1 MIFFSTSVRSCRIAT
16 ASLALAACALAPGC
30 LTCAMWDR
38 LDHTPGEKT
47 AAVVLT
53 PVTFAVDAALFAG
66 YVYVEAYGNGGCTP
80 CCHRCR

>member
-1 MIFFSTSVRSCRIAT
+1 MVFASTSHRSRRIAT
-16 ASLALAACALAPGC
+16 ASLALAACALLPGC

-53 PVTFAVDAALFAG
+53 PVRGLVQRAVSQ
-66 YVYVEAYGNGGCTP
+66 
-80 CCHRCR
+80 

>member
-1 MIFFSTSVRSCRIAT
+1 MVFAATSGRSRRIA
-16 ASLALAACALAPGC
+16 SVMLALAACALLPGC
-30 LTCAMWDR
+30 LTCAMWDQ
-38 LDHTPGEKT
+38 LDDTPGEKT

-66 YVYVEAYGNGGCTP
+66 YVYIESCGNGGCSP